1 MMETESV
8 SKTLV
13 DMNILMQVSAQE
25 DFIEKFWCNLQ
36 GKAKYNSHN

>member
-25 DFIEKFWCNLQ
+25 DFIEKF
-36 GKAKYNSHN
+36 